1 MQGAA
6 PKYLEGDLKPYM
18 VIQES
23 EKCNINSLSTQF
35 KKKKGKK
42 MEITYNTDKYKFS
55 ETENNQDNQ

>member
-18 VIQES
+18 LLQER

-35 KKKKGKK
+35 KKKGKK
-42 MEITYNTDKYKFS
+42 MEITYK
-55 ETENNQDNQ
+55 